1 MKLWKSLILQYKKN
15 VENKLRKIFFTLP
28 SEEDETY
35 TAFVQVAG
43 FKSEEEAQMYLLK
56 KYKITPLEIL
66 NERTTIH

>member
-1 MKLWKSLILQYKKN
+1 M
-15 VENKLRKIFFTLP
+15 ENILRKLFFTLL

-43 FKSEEEAQMYLLK
+43 FKSEEEAQIFLLN

-66 NERTTIH
+66 SERTTLH

>member
-1 MKLWKSLILQYKKN
+1 MEN
-15 VENKLRKIFFTLP
+15 NKLRKLFFTLP

-43 FKSEEEAQMYLLK
+43 FKSEEEAQIYLFK
-56 KYKITPLEIL
+56 KYNISPLEIL

>member
-1 MKLWKSLILQYKKN
+1 M
-15 VENKLRKIFFTLP
+15 ENKLRKLFFILP

-43 FKSEEEAQMYLLK
+43 FKTEEEAQMYLLK
-56 KYKITPLEIL
+56 NYKINPLDIL

>member
-1 MKLWKSLILQYKKN
+1 
-15 VENKLRKIFFTLP
+15 VENILRKLFFTLP

-43 FKSEEEAQMYLLK
+43 FKSEEEAQIYLFK
-56 KYKITPLEIL
+56 KYNISPLEIL

>member
-1 MKLWKSLILQYKKN
+1 
-15 VENKLRKIFFTLP
+15 VENILRKLFFTLL

>member
-43 FKSEEEAQMYLLK
+43 FKSEEEAQMYLKSLGGNSLLLQIRK
-56 KYKITPLEIL
+56 
-66 NERTTIH
+66 

>member
-1 MKLWKSLILQYKKN
+1 M
-15 VENKLRKIFFTLP
+15 ENILRKLFFTLP

-43 FKSEEEAQMYLLK
+43 FKSEEEAQIYLFK
-56 KYKITPLEIL
+56 KYNISPLEIL